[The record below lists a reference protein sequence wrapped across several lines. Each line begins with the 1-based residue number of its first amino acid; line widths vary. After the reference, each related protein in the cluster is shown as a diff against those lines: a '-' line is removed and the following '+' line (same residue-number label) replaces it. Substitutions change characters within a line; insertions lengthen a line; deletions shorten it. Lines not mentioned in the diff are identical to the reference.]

1 LVLNLLLPGSRGAA
15 AAGLFEIARK
25 ISTVPLIVRQAFQYV
40 LAPLSSAQAHA
51 DRSQVAPL
59 YHFASRV
66 STALVVPL
74 SGLLI
79 FAAVDILSLYQPR
92 ARAALPLLYI
102 LVTARAIEAI
112 VGPASTIVEM
122 IGHRALPVLNSFI
135 AIALWIGLAWWLAPY
150 GAHGMAWAIA
160 IATVASTY
168 AATLELQVSD
178 GLQPFDRKLFQ
189 GLGIALAGV
198 GLMAGAEYALPG
210 VARFAVILL
219 LWAATSWLTLRYGL
233 TREDREAL
241 GGLSRRLKL
250 V

>member
-1 LVLNLLLPGSRGAA
+1 M
-15 AAGLFEIARK
+15 
-25 ISTVPLIVRQAFQYV
+25 
-40 LAPLSSAQAHA
+40 
-51 DRSQVAPL
+51 
-59 YHFASRV
+59 
-66 STALVVPL
+66 VPL

-92 ARAALPLLYI
+92 AAAALPLLSI
-102 LVTARAIEAI
+102 LVAARAIEAI

-122 IGHRALPVLNSFI
+122 IGHRALPLLNSFI
-135 AIALWIGLAWWLAPY
+135 AIALWIGIAWWLAPD

-168 AATLELQVSD
+168 AATLELQISD

-189 GLGIALAGV
+189 GLGLALVGV
-198 GLMAGAEYALPG
+198 ALMAGAEYLLHGAF
-210 VARFAVILL
+210 RFAIILT
-219 LWAATSWLTLRYGL
+219 LWAITSWLTLRYGL

-241 GGLSRRLKL
+241 GGLSRKLKL